1 MKFYDIEKG
10 DRVVPGEYV
19 LHVPTKT
26 IVLCGA
32 FDGKQIRALNGGVLI
47 KDAIENFKK
56 IHITERERRTN
67 KYVASCKS
75 CGG

>member
-1 MKFYDIEKG
+1 MKFYEIKDDDK
-10 DRVVPGEYV
+10 VVPGEYV

-32 FDGKQIRALNGGVLI
+32 FDGKQIRALSGGALVE
-47 KDAIENFKK
+47 DVIENFKK
-56 IHITERERRTN
+56 IQITEHERRTN